1 MPDIISKAAA
11 LRPVPAIDPALR
23 RETVLRRTALLATLA
38 ALCVLPLFVNN
49 YVQFVVNTMLVY
61 CLVAVGFNVVIGYLG
76 QLAFVSAGF
85 FGVGAYATGLSM
97 AHLGLPFP
105 AAMVVGALAGGVVG
119 ALVGLPA
126 LRVRGH
132 YLAIISL
139 AVSEI
144 LRWIYVHA
152 EGLTFGA
159 GGFTLP
165 DIRLGGDLL
174 GDKGKYYL
182 FLAAAVLA
190 IGATS
195 LMLRS
200 RFGRAFVAVR
210 NNENAAAS
218 LGIHVKRA
226 KVIAFA
232 WSGLVIGLAGALFAA
247 LNGRVSPDS
256 FGMAQVLLHFAIV
269 MIGGLGSL
277 LGSILGAVL
286 LTGAPEL
293 LRNFPGMEEIVFSLL
308 LIAVLFFMPKGL
320 GGLVARHVPFLRER
334 LYRSPDHG

>member
-1 MPDIISKAAA
+1 MLEVKSISTLSPVAPA
-11 LRPVPAIDPALR
+11 LATLR
-23 RETVLRRTALLATLA
+23 RERILRKMLLAVCLA
-38 ALCVLPLFVNN
+38 ALCLLPIFVNN

-61 CLVAVGFNVVIGYLG
+61 CLIAVGFNVVIGYLG

-105 AAMVVGALAGGVVG
+105 VAAMVGMLAGGLIG
-119 ALVGLPA
+119 GLVGLPA

-139 AVSEI
+139 AVGEI
-144 LRWIYVHA
+144 LRWVYVHA
-152 EGLTFGA
+152 DGLTFGA

-165 DIRLGGDLL
+165 DVRVAGQLL
-174 GDKGKYYL
+174 GEKGKYYF
-182 FLAAAVLA
+182 FLAAAVAA
-190 IGATS
+190 IAATS
-195 LMLRS
+195 LLLRS

-210 NNENAAAS
+210 NNELAAAS
-218 LGIHVKRA
+218 LGIRVKRV

-232 WSGLVIGLAGALFAA
+232 WSGLLIGLAGALFAA

-256 FGMAQVLLHFAIV
+256 FGLAQVLLHFAIV

-277 LGSILGAVL
+277 AGSVLGAVL

-293 LRNFPGMEEIVFSLL
+293 LRNFPGLEEIVFSLM
-308 LIAVLFFMPKGL
+308 LIGVLFFMPKGL
-320 GGLVARHVPFLRER
+320 GGLVARYLPFARER
-334 LYRSPDHG
+334 LFRSDSDA